1 MCKCTLCTRFEEA
14 CFVTSSLSRK
24 PRDGIRD
31 FFFNQE
37 SKLDTKERYWGQ
49 QFCQFGPT
57 RPVKVDHL
65 QSWSPIFR
73 SDQLNIHSVSF
84 DQWNVRNV
92 GLKGILIQAWVTCG
106 DGDAEMLVQSVGS
119 EWPFKIT
126 RYIFINFS
134 QRKQN
139 HTGARH
145 ADNYLFFFNGHVYKF
160 PLSPPLSLYFSHS
173 EVCLF
178 FFIPMS
184 IKRKRS
190 AWKNENMVAR
200 CFFMSLS
207 A

>member
-106 DGDAEMLVQSVGS
+106 DGDLQRCWYKVLEVSDLSKLPGIFLLISPS
-119 EWPFKIT
+119 ENKTKLARATQIT
-126 RYIFINFS
+126 I
-134 QRKQN
+134 
-139 HTGARH
+139 
-145 ADNYLFFFNGHVYKF
+145 FFFSMDTF
-160 PLSPPLSLYFSHS
+160 ISFLSLPLSLSISPTRKFVSSFS
-173 EVCLF
+173 F
-178 FFIPMS
+178 QW
-184 IKRKRS
+184 
-190 AWKNENMVAR
+190 A
-200 CFFMSLS
+200 
-207 A
+207 

>member
-92 GLKGILIQAWVTCG
+92 GLTCG
-106 DGDAEMLVQSVGS
+106 DGDLQRCWYKVLEVSDLSKLPGIFLLISPS
-119 EWPFKIT
+119 ENKTILARATQIT
-126 RYIFINFS
+126 I
-134 QRKQN
+134 
-139 HTGARH
+139 
-145 ADNYLFFFNGHVYKF
+145 FFFSMDTF
-160 PLSPPLSLYFSHS
+160 ISFLSLPLSLSISPTRKFVSSFS
-173 EVCLF
+173 F
-178 FFIPMS
+178 Q
-184 IKRKRS
+184 S
-190 AWKNENMVAR
+190 A
-200 CFFMSLS
+200 
-207 A
+207 